1 MSAATNRGRLAGAAA
16 AVLLLAACAIAAAPA
31 AATPPGACAEQ
42 RAGAGHSREVGRAL
56 RARRDLWGEA
66 LLKAPGGPTYSAARR
81 YLPPLLYAR
90 APGKRPLTE
99 SGVYYLPFAQPLG
112 ARGAGTVA
120 LHVADGSQVISNR
133 VGERSFTVFV
143 GPQGQER
150 YGTCVRR
157 LTPARLADGHLP
169 ILQTAYA
176 DAAGNRY
183 LQESFAARDAR
194 AGGLTSFVK
203 LEVEARRTPARVRFK
218 PSAGSKRVY
227 RVTPGTTRTLYL
239 GWLVHPRRSRIV
251 PMDEPRYEA
260 ARTSIAAYW
269 GRRLAEGAQIVVPE
283 RRVNDALRNLLIQN
297 LTLTY
302 RYSIGNPYEQF
313 SFPEGVD
320 VAQVMAELGYP
331 AISRS
336 ILRTSLT
343 RRATPYPNW
352 KMGEKL
358 VGSALHYRLSRDR
371 GYIRHATPRLRRY
384 VELLGT
390 QIATGRAGL
399 LGRERYSSDIPDAV
413 YGLHSQAVV
422 WQGLRAMGRVWAETG
437 EAGLARRCQALATRL
452 ENGLRRAVRVSQRRL
467 PDGSLFL
474 ATKLID
480 GEQPY
485 DSVTETRLG
494 SYWNLVMPYALASGL
509 LRPGSAETRGALR
522 YLLRHGSRLLGTVRA
537 GAYALYPDPTFPTS
551 GTDQVYGINVA
562 RFLADNDEADQL
574 VLSLYGTLATAMTPD
589 TFVSGEAA
597 SVTPLAGAYHRAMY
611 LPPNGASNAAFLTTL
626 RSLLVHETREADG
639 APRGLE
645 LAFAA
650 PRPWLRPGKRIS
662 LERVPTSFGPV
673 SYALDVREGAVHIT
687 VGVPE
692 RQPAEL
698 RLRLRLPRGK
708 RIVGVTRYGTP
719 FGRVDGETIDLSGLR
734 GRIELVARVGSG
746 RVRTLSGASFAR
758 KTVRK
763 TVRRIVISYVAH
775 DGRRS
780 RAYVLLPSSYRQ
792 GANPPIPLIISPHGR
807 ALNGRINASIW
818 GNLPARGPFAVVN
831 PSSRGR
837 RLAGHSWGY
846 KGHVDD
852 LARMPQI
859 LARAIPWLKIDPRQ
873 IYAFGGSMGGQETL
887 LLLGRY
893 PKLLAGAAA
902 FDGVADF
909 ALQYRNFRRLS
920 CGGPCRRLWG
930 GPIGP
935 GLRLLARQEVG
946 GAPHKV
952 PKAWTARSPLTYARK
967 IASSCV
973 PLQLWWSVADRI
985 VLDQHRQS
993 GRLFDVLR
1001 RLNPLAPVEAHIGY
1015 WNHSAEMQAG
1025 TRLPLALANFGL
1037 IPETPV
1043 TTGLRH
1049 IPPPASAVC

>member
-1 MSAATNRGRLAGAAA
+1 MRAATNRGRLAGAAS
-16 AVLLLAACAIAAAPA
+16 AVLLLTAYAIAAAPA
-31 AATPPGACAEQ
+31 GATPPGACADR
-42 RAGAGHSREVGRAL
+42 RASPDHSREVGRAL
-56 RARRDLWGEA
+56 RAGRDLWGEA
-66 LLKAPGGPTYSAARR
+66 LLKAASGPTYAAARR

-90 APGKRPLTE
+90 APGKRPLTD

-120 LHVADGSQVISNR
+120 LHVADGSEVISNR
-133 VGERSFTVFV
+133 VGERSLSVFV
-143 GPQGQER
+143 GPKGAER
-150 YGTCVRR
+150 YGTCLRR
-157 LTPARLADGHLP
+157 LTPARLEQGYLP
-169 ILQTAYA
+169 ILQTAYV

-183 LQESFAARDAR
+183 AQESFAARDAR
-194 AGGLTSFVK
+194 TGGLTSFVR
-203 LEVEARRTPARVRFK
+203 LEVDARTAARVRFRSSTGAK
-218 PSAGSKRVY
+218 HVY
-227 RVTPGTTRTLYL
+227 RIDPATTRTLYV
-239 GWLVHPRRSRIV
+239 GWQVHPRRSRILPV
-251 PMDEPRYEA
+251 DEARYER
-260 ARTSIAAYW
+260 ARTSVGLYW
-269 GRRLAEGAQIVVPE
+269 NRRLAEGAQFSVPE
-283 RRVNDALRNLLIQN
+283 ERVANALRNLLIQN

-320 VAQVMAELGYP
+320 VAQVLAEWGYP
-331 AISRS
+331 AVSRS

-343 RRATPYPNW
+343 RKPTPYPNW

-358 VGSALHYRLSRDR
+358 LGSAVHYGLSRDGAYLR
-371 GYIRHATPRLRRY
+371 QATPALRRY
-384 VELLGT
+384 VAALGG
-390 QIATGRAGL
+390 QIRRDRVGL
-399 LGRERYSSDIPDAV
+399 LGRERYSSDIPDSV
-413 YGLHSQAVV
+413 YGLHSQAIV
-422 WQGLRAMGRVWAETG
+422 WQGLNAMANAWAETG
-437 EAGLARRCQALATRL
+437 EDALARQCRALASRL

-474 ATKLID
+474 AARLID
-480 GEQPY
+480 GERPY
-485 DSVTETRLG
+485 DSLTEARLG

-509 LRPGSAETRGALR
+509 FRPGSAEARGALR
-522 YLLRHGSRLLGTVRA
+522 YLFRHGSRLLGVVRA
-537 GAYALYPDPTFPTS
+537 GAYALYPEPSFPSS

-589 TFVSGEAA
+589 TFISGEAA
-597 SVTPLAGAYHRAMY
+597 TVAPLNGAYHRSMY

-626 RSLLVHETREADG
+626 RSLLVHETREPDG
-639 APRGLE
+639 TPRGLR
-645 LAFAA
+645 LGFAT
-650 PRPWLRPGKRIS
+650 PRPWLRPGKRIAVT
-662 LERVPTSFGPV
+662 RVPTSFGPL
-673 SYALDVREGAVHIT
+673 SYSLEARGSFVRATVDVPDR
-687 VGVPE
+687 
-692 RQPAEL
+692 PAGEL
-698 RLRLRLPRGK
+698 KLRLRLPRGK
-708 RIVGVTRYGTP
+708 RIAAVTRGGRP
-719 FGRVDGETIDLSGLR
+719 FGHVQGEIVDLTGLR
-734 GRIELVARVGSG
+734 GRVELDIRVASG
-746 RVRTLSGASFAR
+746 TPRTLAALAIVSRPAP
-758 KTVRK
+758 K
-763 TVRRIVISYVAH
+763 TVRRFVIHYRAH
-775 DGRRS
+775 DGRLS
-780 RAYVLLPSSYRQ
+780 RAYVLLPSSYKK

-807 ALNGRINASIW
+807 ALSGKANAAIW

-831 PSSRGR
+831 PNARGR

-859 LARAIPWLKIDPRQ
+859 LARAIPWLKIDRRQ

-887 LLLGRY
+887 LLLARY
-893 PKLLAGAAA
+893 PRLLAGAAA
-902 FDGVADF
+902 FDAVADF

-935 GLRLLARQEVG
+935 GLRRLARQEVG

-952 PKAWTARSPLTYARK
+952 PKAWAARSPLTYARG

-1001 RLNPLAPVEAHIGY
+1001 QVNPRMPVEAHIGY

-1043 TTGLRH
+1043 TVGLHH

>member
-1 MSAATNRGRLAGAAA
+1 VRAATNRGRLASVGVGVLAALAIGDGPAKA
-16 AVLLLAACAIAAAPA
+16 AMPGTCTERRASATHERRVMQALRSGQDLWGNELLAA
-31 AATPPGACAEQ
+31 
-42 RAGAGHSREVGRAL
+42 R
-56 RARRDLWGEA
+56 
-66 LLKAPGGPTYSAARR
+66 GGPTYASARR

-90 APGKRPLTE
+90 APGRQPLTA
-99 SGVYYLPFAQPLG
+99 SGIYYLPFAQPQG
-112 ARGAGTVA
+112 VQGAGTVA

-133 VGERSFTVFV
+133 VGERALTVSV
-143 GPQGQER
+143 GRQGKER
-150 YGTCVRR
+150 YGACVRR
-157 LTPARLADGHLP
+157 LTPARLAGGYLP
-169 ILQTAYA
+169 ILQTAYV
-176 DAAGNRY
+176 DAAGGRY
-183 LQESFAARDAR
+183 TQESFATRDDR
-194 AGGLTSFVK
+194 SGLTSFVK
-203 LEVEARRTPARVRFK
+203 VGVDARATSVRVRFT
-218 PSAGSKRVY
+218 SSTGSSRSY
-227 RVTPGTTRTLYL
+227 RVARGTTLTLYV
-239 GWLVHPRRSRIV
+239 GWLVDPRRSRIV
-251 PMDEPRYEA
+251 PVDEARYDK
-260 ARTSIAAYW
+260 ARGAVAAYW
-269 GRRLAEGAQIVVPE
+269 DRLLAQGAQIQVPE
-283 RRVNDALRNLLIQN
+283 QRVNDALRNLLIQN

-343 RRATPYPNW
+343 RKPTPYANW

-358 VGSALHYRLSRDR
+358 VGSALHYRLFRD
-371 GYIRHATPRLRRY
+371 GAYVRHATPRLRRY
-384 VELLGT
+384 VEGLGR
-390 QIATGRAGL
+390 QITTGRSGL
-399 LGRERYSSDIPDAV
+399 LDRERYSSDIPDAV

-422 WQGLRAMGRVWAETG
+422 WQGLRAMGRVWRETG
-437 EAGLARRCQALATRL
+437 DTALARRSETLASQL
-452 ENGLRRAVRVSQRRL
+452 ENGLRRAVRASQRRL

-474 ATKLID
+474 PARLID

-485 DSVTETRLG
+485 GNLTEARLG
-494 SYWNLVMPYALASGL
+494 SYWNLVMPYALASGIF
-509 LRPGSAETRGALR
+509 RPGSAEARGALR

-537 GAYALYPDPTFPTS
+537 GAYALYPEPTFPTS

-574 VLSLYGTLATAMTPD
+574 VLSLYGSLAVAMTPD

-597 SVTPLAGAYHRAMY
+597 TVAPLAGAYHRAMY
-611 LPPNGASNAAFLTTL
+611 LPPNGASNAAFLATL
-626 RSLLVHETREADG
+626 RSLLVHETRDAG
-639 APRGLE
+639 GRPRGLQ
-645 LAFAA
+645 LAFAT
-650 PRPWLRPGKRIS
+650 PRAWLRPGRRIAVS
-662 LERVPTSFGPV
+662 AVPTSFGPI
-673 SYALDVREGAVHIT
+673 SYELESRSGSVQVT
-687 VGVPE
+687 VEPPS
-692 RQPAEL
+692 RARDEL
-698 RLRLRLPRGK
+698 KLRLRLPRGK
-708 RIVGVTRYGTP
+708 RVVGVTRDGRP
-719 FGRVDGETIDLSGLR
+719 FGRVDGDTLDLTGLA
-734 GRIELVARVGSG
+734 GRIELTVRVGSG
-746 RVRTLSGASFAR
+746 PPRTLSGLAY
-758 KTVRK
+758 VRK
-763 TVRRIVISYVAH
+763 ADAKTTKRIVIRYRAH
-775 DGRRS
+775 DGRMA
-780 RAYVLLPSSYRQ
+780 RAYVLLPSSYRR
-792 GANPPIPLIISPHGR
+792 GENPPIPLIISPHGR
-807 ALNGRINASIW
+807 ALSGRINAAIW

-831 PSSRGR
+831 PDARGR

-859 LARAIPWLKIDPRQ
+859 LKRTIPWLKIDPRQ

-887 LLLGRY
+887 LLLARY

-902 FDGVADF
+902 FDAVADF

-946 GAPHKV
+946 GPPSKL
-952 PKAWTARSPLTYARK
+952 PKAWAARSPQTYARQ

-993 GRLFDVLR
+993 GRLFQQLR
-1001 RLNPLAPVEAHIGY
+1001 RLNPRAPIEAHIGY
-1015 WNHSAEMQAG
+1015 WNHSAEMHAK

-1043 TTGLRH
+1043 TIGLRH
-1049 IPPPASAVC
+1049 IPPPASAIC